1 MEDRFNLGRFV
12 DAQNDGENYRSAL
25 AEIRSGRKVSHWIW
39 YVFPQLAGL
48 GTSRMSRKFAISS
61 TVEAHVY
68 ALHSVLGPRLHQS
81 TLATLG
87 HPDKD
92 VSAIFGFDNVK
103 FHSSMT
109 LFMRANPSDI
119 VFREAID
126 LFFSGVTDERTDD
139 LLLDS

>member
-12 DAQNDGENYRSAL
+12 DAQNNGESYRSAL
-25 AEIRSGRKVSHWIW
+25 AEIRNGRKVGHWIW

-61 TVEAHVY
+61 IVEAHAY
-68 ALHSVLGPRLHQS
+68 SIHQVLGPRLHES
-81 TLATLG
+81 TLAAMS

-92 VSAIFGFDNVK
+92 VSAIFGSDDVK

-109 LFMRANPSDI
+109 LFMRADPSDI
-119 VFREAID
+119 VFRDAIE

-139 LLLDS
+139 LLLDG